1 MTNGGIHIDLIS
13 REKLAEMTPEERIR
27 FIVDEI
33 KAGKV
38 LVLERGLTA
47 KEELELIR
55 VTMAEIDHES
65 FIGVETP
72 GFSIDLKKQGLFSKL
87 LGRKPPPRMMVVGP
101 AHMLRTIKK
110 DGEMV
115 QAMIVTKESMGEIS
129 MDQLPPPPK
138 DWHPI
143 PPPPA
148 TTEEGLGEEGGMPEE
163 PGGQEEN
170 PEGGDTGEATD
181 VSSEVV
187 EGEEEKAMSP
197 DRDEA
202 GGSEEETEPEEEA
215 TEEEPEAQEEA
226 AEEEP
231 EPVEE
236 GPKEEAGGG
245 EEVPKDDTPEEEPK
259 EVSQEALPE
268 EPQSGEEEPP
278 KKGGRGK
285 QKKKYVSLTKY
296 PEEPEEGGT
305 EEPKEDEKNEGD

>member
-1 MTNGGIHIDLIS
+1 MAAGGIEIDLIS
-13 REKLAEMTPEERIR
+13 REKLAEMTPEQRVR

-101 AHMLRTIKK
+101 ADLLQTIKK

-115 QAMIVTKESMGEIS
+115 QAMIVTKEAMGEIT

-138 DWHPI
+138 DWHPA

-148 TTEEGLGEEGGMPEE
+148 AGETPREEGEIPEE
-163 PGGQEEN
+163 PTVGDEGAPVADGEQDPTEEA
-170 PEGGDTGEATD
+170 PVDSTQAAK
-181 VSSEVV
+181 
-187 EGEEEKAMSP
+187 GEEEPVSG
-197 DRDEA
+197 DSDEA
-202 GGSEEETEPEEEA
+202 EGVGGTEEQPESGEEA
-215 TEEEPEAQEEA
+215 VEKEPEAEKA

-231 EPVEE
+231 S
-236 GPKEEAGGG
+236 GEA
-245 EEVPKDDTPEEEPK
+245 TTEEPK
-259 EVSQEALPE
+259 EEETIEGETPPQEENPAANN
-268 EPQSGEEEPP
+268 S
-278 KKGGRGK
+278 KSK
-285 QKKKYVSLTKY
+285 QKKKYVSLSEY
-296 PEEPEEGGT
+296 PEEPEEGGEETPGEGGT
-305 EEPKEDEKNEGD
+305 EEPKKEEEEAKEEKKEGEA